1 MPKTWNDGGGRRPFR
16 CACVC
21 CSQRSRCLLRSREGM
36 LSIALPLPRPCARQ
50 IPPLGRRGRC
60 EPLAMRAANAG
71 TPRRAARPTN
81 IQIHRFIE
89 ILSYREQ
96 RALPRKSNLNKRSRS
111 LARSPRPMA
120 CARPAPARVLRSMT
134 ASRQSSTEVR
144 RTPSPNFKRSLTCLA
159 VERTTHSGKD
169 TSRPAEREAPTRGVG
184 DRIGAPGAGGGFA
197 RK

>member
-36 LSIALPLPRPCARQ
+36 LSIALPLPRPCARR
-50 IPPLGRRGRC
+50 IPRLGRRGRC
-60 EPLAMRAANAG
+60 ERPAMRAANAG

-81 IQIHRFIE
+81 IQIYRFIE
-89 ILSYREQ
+89 FLSFREQ
-96 RALPRKSNLNKRSRS
+96 KALPRKSNLNKRSRS
-111 LARSPRPMA
+111 LARSPLPMA
-120 CARPAPARVLRSMT
+120 CARPAPARILRSMT
-134 ASRQSSTEVR
+134 ASRQSATRV
-144 RTPSPNFKRSLTCLA
+144 PGPNFKRSLTCLA
-159 VERTTHSGKD
+159 VARTTHSSGND
-169 TSRPAEREAPTRGVG
+169 ASRPAEREAPTRGVG